1 MANSNPHDLRLLD
14 LRAARARC
22 GDQPSLTWW
31 RRMASE
37 RRIPVIKL
45 SNRVYL
51 RESDLAKLIEGHLIP
66 ARGGR
71 LTDLALAMRISKQ
84 GLGQLATSLAAGGYI
99 EMLPDPGDNRAK
111 IIRRTPIGDE
121 LKDAMRS
128 AIANVE
134 QRWRTEV
141 GDERYATLLD
151 ALQQLAGTGRE
162 PSLPNK
168 PGP

>member
-1 MANSNPHDLRLLD
+1 MGPDQTVTTNSSIRPGGARSNRHPGAKSDCQGQAAQARLLD
-14 LRAARARC
+14 
-22 GDQPSLTWW
+22 
-31 RRMASE
+31 
-37 RRIPVIKL
+37 
-45 SNRVYL
+45 
-51 RESDLAKLIEGHLIP
+51 LIP

-121 LKDAMRS
+121 LKDGMRS

>member
-1 MANSNPHDLRLLD
+1 MSDVNGDLHEHPRHLMYLLHTTTRRLRAEAEAAGGTLPLQAAQARLLD
-14 LRAARARC
+14 
-22 GDQPSLTWW
+22 
-31 RRMASE
+31 
-37 RRIPVIKL
+37 
-45 SNRVYL
+45 
-51 RESDLAKLIEGHLIP
+51 LIP

-84 GLGQLATSLAAGGYI
+84 GLGQLATSLAAGGYV